1 MFNIQ
6 LFCYNAPSMP
16 DTLEIQKANGS
27 HPGQR
32 VLRLLGALSL
42 QTVPDFL
49 KVARAETSPVLLIE
63 FSGVTFVDSA
73 GVGALLQT
81 MASMN
86 KASRKLGLAAVG
98 QRTLAVL
105 EITRVISLFNVY
117 PSLAEAEE
125 KLT

>member
-1 MFNIQ
+1 M
-6 LFCYNAPSMP
+6 A
-16 DTLEIQKANGS
+16 DKLEIRKLDGA
-27 HPGQR
+27 HRGQR

-49 KVARAETSPVLLIE
+49 KVVRAETAPVLIIE
-63 FSGVTFVDSA
+63 FTDIIIVDSA

-86 KASRKLGLAAVG
+86 KANRKLGLAGLG

-105 EITRVISLFNVY
+105 EITRVIGLFNVFATV
-117 PSLAEAEE
+117 AEAEE
-125 KLT
+125 KLA

>member
-1 MFNIQ
+1 M
-6 LFCYNAPSMP
+6 S
-16 DTLEIQKANGS
+16 DKLEIRKLDGARS
-27 HPGQR
+27 GQR

-49 KVARAETSPVLLIE
+49 KVVRAETSPVLIVE
-63 FSGVTFVDSA
+63 FTDVIIVDSA

-86 KASRKLGLAAVG
+86 KAKRKLGLAGLG

-105 EITRVISLFNVY
+105 EITRVLNLFHVF
-117 PSLAEAEE
+117 PTVAEAEE
-125 KLT
+125 KLA

>member
-1 MFNIQ
+1 M
-6 LFCYNAPSMP
+6 A
-16 DTLEIQKANGS
+16 DKLEIRKLDGA
-27 HPGQR
+27 HHGQR

-49 KVARAETSPVLLIE
+49 KVVRAETAPVLIID
-63 FSGVTFVDSA
+63 FTGVIIVDSA

-86 KASRKLGLAAVG
+86 KTNRKLGLAGLG

-105 EITRVISLFNVY
+105 EITRVIGLFNVFATV
-117 PSLAEAEE
+117 AEAEE

>member
-1 MFNIQ
+1 M
-6 LFCYNAPSMP
+6 A
-16 DTLEIQKANGS
+16 DTLEIQKAEGARDG
-27 HPGQR
+27 HR
-32 VLRLLGALSL
+32 VLRLMGALSL

-49 KVARAETSPVLLIE
+49 KVVRAETSPVLIIE

-86 KASRKLGLAAVG
+86 KANRKLGLAAVG

-105 EITRVISLFNVY
+105 EITRVITLFQVF
-117 PSLAEAEE
+117 PTLAEAEA
-125 KLT
+125 KLA

>member
-1 MFNIQ
+1 M
-6 LFCYNAPSMP
+6 A
-16 DTLEIQKANGS
+16 DTLEIQKADGS
-27 HPGQR
+27 RPGQR

-49 KVARAETSPVLLIE
+49 KVVRAETSPVLIVD
-63 FSGVTFVDSA
+63 FSGVVIVDSA

-86 KASRKLGLAAVG
+86 KTNRRLGLACVG

-105 EITRVISLFNVY
+105 EITRVLSLFQVF
-117 PSLAEAEE
+117 PTLEEAQE
-125 KLT
+125 KLA